1 MTALH
6 SQKYLAGSRDAPCA
20 LQIPGVC
27 INRDAV
33 PCHARDRHTGRSI
46 KASDLSVID
55 GCPACHDVF
64 DRRAKMPNGEYISET
79 DWLFYALRGLQDTL
93 ERRRE
98 IGLLFVPEDAAKQFS
113 DRPVP
118 PRKPKSQRRAV
129 GPSRKL
135 ESRSRLPGK
144 GEGRKFPRKATAD
157 LASNTEDGTP

>member
-20 LQIPGVC
+20 LRIPGVC

-64 DRRAKMPNGEYISET
+64 DRRAKLPNGELISET

-98 IGLLFVPEDAAKQFS
+98 IGLLFVPEDAAKPFA
-113 DRPVP
+113 DRPT
-118 PRKPKSQRRAV
+118 K
-129 GPSRKL
+129 
-135 ESRSRLPGK
+135 
-144 GEGRKFPRKATAD
+144 PRKAKAD
-157 LASNTEDGTP
+157 RKQIKGRTEIPSKPFPAISRPMRRNTQ

>member
-1 MTALH
+1 MSALH

-20 LQIPGVC
+20 FRIPGVC

-64 DRRAKMPNGEYISET
+64 DRRAKMPNGELISEA
-79 DWLFYALRGLQDTL
+79 DWHFYALRGLQDTL

-98 IGLLFVPEDAAKQFS
+98 IGLLFVPEDIHRAPK
-113 DRPVP
+113 PVTRLP
-118 PRKPKSQRRAV
+118 KAERKPVGKSRPIPQRKAEW
-129 GPSRKL
+129 PSRKI
-135 ESRSRLPGK
+135 ETATTSSANRSV
-144 GEGRKFPRKATAD
+144 E
-157 LASNTEDGTP
+157 

>member
-64 DRRAKMPNGEYISET
+64 DRRAKMPNGELISET

-98 IGLLFVPEDAAKQFS
+98 IGLLFVPEDAVTERRVK
-113 DRPVP
+113 
-118 PRKPKSQRRAV
+118 PRKPAAERAKV
-129 GPSRKL
+129 PAGRPM
-135 ESRSRLPGK
+135 ESRSTFPPSRPIT
-144 GEGRKFPRKATAD
+144 GRNNLRRRE
-157 LASNTEDGTP
+157 N